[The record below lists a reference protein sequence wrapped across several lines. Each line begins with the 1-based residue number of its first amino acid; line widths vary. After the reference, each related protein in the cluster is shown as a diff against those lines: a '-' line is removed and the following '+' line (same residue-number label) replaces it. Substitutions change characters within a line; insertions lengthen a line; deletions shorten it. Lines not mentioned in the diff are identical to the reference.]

1 MQSIPFMRNGSFET
15 SGMTEQN
22 HHSAQPQ
29 LETTYSFFWYLLYV
43 LSVIAADFINFCRFL
58 LFPRSHLDFL
68 FLVPLLF
75 VLAYFIARKYFF
87 FSKTVFSVWDAFCL
101 ALLTAFTLFKL
112 PFPDFGFDTINYHI
126 TVQTSRFLNNLSESL
141 FPATVASYMSPLGDG
156 LFYGFRFILGYRA
169 GTLLNLAV
177 IIILYF
183 QVRNLLVRSNTA
195 AKATALVCAL
205 ALLAVTTDFS
215 LLNLSSYM
223 IDLLGVPFVIAA
235 TCIAA
240 GSAGYQRRHLK
251 YIMLLSGICTAIKLT
266 LFPFMAILLLVY
278 LMRTIKQLR
287 FMDVLAAGPYFL
299 LPLCSYYL
307 YAGINTGNP
316 IFPYFNAIFKSPYA
330 RLDNFRDPRWGPKS
344 FWEALIWPISGIF
357 KPQRASEL
365 AFDSGRLGL
374 GFALSMG
381 ALWSWRRQTKRL
393 VNTRL
398 AAAILLGGILS
409 WSFLTGY
416 MRYAIHLEVIT
427 GLFVALW
434 VIELKSDR
442 AGRMNQAF
450 SIMLFLVLALQTCV
464 GAVFIIT
471 KNLDWAWRPS
481 LFTNW
486 SLYVENLKL
495 VGRDR
500 ESSRSPEYSHIET
513 WVIYHANGGLAS
525 LAKPRVPILNMNLS
539 FWEMDGIGRMREKL
553 LQKLEGRTAY
563 SVAFENDIK
572 QILADL
578 AADGFTLEEI
588 FPLKNLALNYQ
599 QRAVIIRT
607 RYKSGSAA
615 KDEGANLLS
624 DPSFERVLA
633 ADNPWAIPDPK
644 NQVVMDGGSYDG
656 RIFVK
661 ASVETPITQ
670 KVPILPD
677 TVYHLSLFSRGDA
690 SCGACPIR
698 LQMLWFKNDQVL
710 SASLA
715 VENSG
720 LIWGKHDTYFVSPP
734 SANAGA
740 VFVNSHSGVPVG
752 FDMVTLSA
760 R

>member
-1 MQSIPFMRNGSFET
+1 MDISRLPGT
-15 SGMTEQN
+15 TEQN
-22 HHSAQPQ
+22 HHSAQSQ
-29 LETTYSFFWYLLYV
+29 IETTHSFFWYLLYV
-43 LSVIAADFINFCRFL
+43 LSVITADFMNFCRLL
-58 LFPRSHLDFL
+58 LFPGGHFDFL

-87 FSKTVFSVWDAFCL
+87 FSKTAFSAWDASCL
-101 ALLTAFTLFKL
+101 ALLTAFALFKL

-141 FPATVASYMSPLGDG
+141 FPATVASYVSSLGDG
-156 LFYGFRFILGYRA
+156 LFYGFRLILGYRA

-183 QVRNLLVRSNTA
+183 QVRHLLVRINTA
-195 AKATALVCAL
+195 AKATALVCVL

-215 LLNLSSYM
+215 LLNLSTYM

-235 TCIAA
+235 TCMAT
-240 GSAGYQRRHLK
+240 GSAGYHRRHLK

-266 LFPFMAILLLVY
+266 LLPFMVILLLVY

-299 LPLCSYYL
+299 LPLSPYYL
-307 YAGINTGNP
+307 YAGISTGNP
-316 IFPYFNAIFKSPYA
+316 IFPFFNSIFKSPYA
-330 RLDNFRDPRWGPKS
+330 RLDNFKDPRWGPKS
-344 FWEALIWPISGIF
+344 FWEALIWPISGIVQ
-357 KPQRASEL
+357 PERVSEM
-365 AFDSGRLGL
+365 AVNSGRLGL
-374 GFALSMG
+374 GFVLSMG
-381 ALWSWRRQTKRL
+381 ALWSWKRQRERP

-398 AAAILLGGILS
+398 AAAILIGGVLS

-416 MRYAIHLEVIT
+416 MRYAIHLEVIS
-427 GLFVALW
+427 GLLVALW
-434 VIELKSDR
+434 VIELKNDHS
-442 AGRMNQAF
+442 GRMSVAF
-450 SIMLFLVLALQTCV
+450 SIMLFIVLALQTCFGV
-464 GAVFIIT
+464 VFIIT
-471 KNLDWAWRPS
+471 KNRDWAWRPS
-481 LFTNW
+481 LFTNS

-500 ESSRSPEYSHIET
+500 EGSRSPEYSHIET
-513 WVIYHANGGLAS
+513 WVTYHANGGLAS
-525 LAKPRVPILNMNLS
+525 LAKPRVPILNMNLGG
-539 FWEMDGIGRMREKL
+539 WETGEIGRLREKL

-578 AADGFTLEEI
+578 ATDGFILEKI
-588 FPLKNLALNYQ
+588 FPLRNLALNYQ

-624 DPSFERVLA
+624 DPSFERALA

-644 NQVVMDGGSYDG
+644 NQVVMDGGSCDG

-670 KVPILPD
+670 KVPIQPD
-677 TVYHLSLFSRGDA
+677 TVYHLSLFSRGDD
-690 SCGACPIR
+690 SCGTCPIR

-720 LIWGKHDTYFVSPP
+720 LIWGKHDIYFVSPS
-734 SANAGA
+734 SANAGV
-740 VFVNSHSGVPVG
+740 VFVNSHSGTPVG
-752 FDMVTLSA
+752 FDLVALSA
-760 R
+760 K